1 MKTYYVF
8 DSSAY
13 YVSKLISNFS
23 VNKKINLCFVS
34 IDHKIE
40 NNEIIFIVN
49 DLNDFIE
56 YLIIREKHT
65 KIHLVVTSTNLIQK
79 LSLTKTFTFYTYTA
93 FEKYLEK
100 IAC

>member
-1 MKTYYVF
+1 MF
-8 DSSAY
+8 LILRPAY

-23 VNKKINLCFVS
+23 ANKKVHLCFVS

-40 NNEIIFIVN
+40 QKEIIYIVN

-56 YLIIREKHT
+56 YLIIREKYT
-65 KIHLVVTSTNLIQK
+65 QTHLVVTSTNLIQK
-79 LSLTKTFTFYTYTA
+79 LSLTTTFTFYTYTA